1 MPATRLVFNTQP
13 PRDHGKWCRIIPNDS
28 DEAFTHTV
36 NFETKIPHRFTLVD
50 DKVVDKY
57 TGLSDSEIVAVELAA
72 AADKIAAQEA
82 AEAAYQASIAV
93 QE

>member
-13 PRDHGKWCRIIPNDS
+13 PTEAGKWCRIIPNDS
-28 DEAFTHTV
+28 DETFTHTV

-57 TGLSDSEIVAVELAA
+57 TGLSDSEIVAVELEA
-72 AADKIAAQEA
+72 AADRIAAQEA
-82 AEAAYQASIAV
+82 AEAAFQASIAA

>member
-13 PRDHGKWCRIIPNDS
+13 PTDAGKWCRIIPNDS

-36 NFETKIPHRFTLVD
+36 NFETKIPHRFTLVSD
-50 DKVVDKY
+50 EVVDKY
-57 TGLSDSEIVAVELAA
+57 EGLSDSEIVAAELAA
-72 AADKIAAQEA
+72 AATRIAAQEA
-82 AEAAYQASIAV
+82 AEAAFQASLAA

>member
-13 PRDHGKWCRIIPNDS
+13 PEHVGKWCRIIPNDS

-50 DKVVDKY
+50 DEVVDKY
-57 TGLSDSEIVAVELAA
+57 PNLSDSEIVAADLAA
-72 AADKIAAQEA
+72 TPAAIAAQDLIN
-82 AEAAYQASIAV
+82 QSTPPVV
-93 QE
+93 QD